1 MALIICPECGKQ
13 FSDKAAACPNCGC
26 PTSEIVKS
34 VAPKGNSADA
44 EKQMLALVE
53 QTLEKARK
61 AGSDYELAADEV
73 QNLAERTNIDLFGGS
88 ARQDTSRIVEAAVN
102 ACDALY
108 TAYQDL
114 IPTLDGGCRPL
125 LAQNPG
131 AKAVKA
137 VAGTM
142 VWLNEESKIENN
154 YAITFNG
161 ADLGNAVK
169 AKYLPNPL
177 NLSIQGYWE
186 AEYAKLPNHTE
197 AEKYWKDKLA
207 EHRRKAAHAESDAR
221 LQQIRKKKEARK
233 AVNDFKEQLIEENKK
248 KTQGRERYYA
258 NHLQEIVK
266 AMKYYQP
273 AIGLI
278 SHGYNAGAS
287 VLENGTVHVEDKPFV
302 NHGGDDASEMHDI
315 CQILALDYC
324 GFVGLRRDGTVTTSR
339 IGSESKKKSG
349 LRRLE
354 KWNNIRKIVKTVS
367 SDIIGLRY
375 DGTCINIG
383 SAFSKID
390 VSAWTNV
397 VDIVASDGFVA
408 GLRED
413 GTVCA
418 SGTTG
423 DGYDLEKVKE
433 WRDILLLAVG
443 NFELLGV
450 NKAGQLLQI
459 GKDKLDGLT
468 AAKDIMT
475 IVYGGE
481 NAENYFAL
489 QSDGTVV
496 GGVKDW
502 SGAVESKQIQG
513 LSKVAGIYHDDC
525 HHGCIALLKDGS
537 IRFFGSDIWRDGL
550 DDNLNYFKMPLLKN
564 YDAYQKKENARVSE
578 LETAER
584 KKREEEA
591 LRAERRA
598 NGLCQHCGGELE
610 KKLFGWRCKTCGQR
624 KDY

>member
-197 AEKYWKDKLA
+197 AEKSCSCGK
-207 EHRRKAAHAESDAR
+207 RC
-221 LQQIRKKKEARK
+221 
-233 AVNDFKEQLIEENKK
+233 
-248 KTQGRERYYA
+248 T
-258 NHLQEIVK
+258 
-266 AMKYYQP
+266 
-273 AIGLI
+273 
-278 SHGYNAGAS
+278 AS
-287 VLENGTVHVEDKPFV
+287 AD
-302 NHGGDDASEMHDI
+302 
-315 CQILALDYC
+315 
-324 GFVGLRRDGTVTTSR
+324 
-339 IGSESKKKSG
+339 
-349 LRRLE
+349 
-354 KWNNIRKIVKTVS
+354 
-367 SDIIGLRY
+367 
-375 DGTCINIG
+375 
-383 SAFSKID
+383 
-390 VSAWTNV
+390 
-397 VDIVASDGFVA
+397 
-408 GLRED
+408 
-413 GTVCA
+413 
-418 SGTTG
+418 
-423 DGYDLEKVKE
+423 
-433 WRDILLLAVG
+433 
-443 NFELLGV
+443 
-450 NKAGQLLQI
+450 
-459 GKDKLDGLT
+459 
-468 AAKDIMT
+468 
-475 IVYGGE
+475 
-481 NAENYFAL
+481 
-489 QSDGTVV
+489 
-496 GGVKDW
+496 
-502 SGAVESKQIQG
+502 
-513 LSKVAGIYHDDC
+513 
-525 HHGCIALLKDGS
+525 
-537 IRFFGSDIWRDGL
+537 
-550 DDNLNYFKMPLLKN
+550 
-564 YDAYQKKENARVSE
+564 
-578 LETAER
+578 
-584 KKREEEA
+584 
-591 LRAERRA
+591 
-598 NGLCQHCGGELE
+598 
-610 KKLFGWRCKTCGQR
+610 
-624 KDY
+624 